1 MHITEAQQSQD
12 QTGSLIFFQENPGAP
27 PSAAQLKARSQAPKG
42 STGPLHCSHLL
53 FCPAALK
60 HGTIPLTTE
69 SGPSNFCCFCSA
81 RSVSVELSCGQTRVQ
96 IHSWLGMSWEKA
108 KPKACCWSALQ
119 CWGTL
124 KPVCTALESAVGFVN
139 KQTLCFHKTTE
150 LLSTP
155 LIRVFW
161 MLTFLD
167 SIGKCHQRPN
177 KKRDLCWGS
186 FDRMDVSYYWLQR
199 KESEPNI
206 TVVLLKHSFGI
217 SAWHPPLQKL
227 KTLSRLPQHSLES
240 GMETHCL
247 GEVTHKWISCC
258 MQTHFPH
265 RCPWDSSVAVAL

>member
-1 MHITEAQQSQD
+1 MHIIEAKQSQD
-12 QTGSLIFFQENPGAP
+12 QTGRLIIFQENPGSSPLCSPAQGKVP
-27 PSAAQLKARSQAPKG
+27 RAVQGHCTIVICNSVLLHWNTGQSHSQWNLGPLISAAFALQD
-42 STGPLHCSHLL
+42 LL
-53 FCPAALK
+53 VWSFPVDRHQFK
-60 HGTIPLTTE
+60 FT
-69 SGPSNFCCFCSA
+69 
-81 RSVSVELSCGQTRVQ
+81 
-96 IHSWLGMSWEKA
+96 SWLGMSWERA
-108 KPKACCWSALQ
+108 KPKACCWPALQ
-119 CWGTL
+119 CWDTL
-124 KPVCTALESAVGFVN
+124 KPICTALESAVGSVN

-199 KESEPNI
+199 KESEPSI
-206 TVVLLKHSFGI
+206 IVVLLKHSFGI

-265 RCPWDSSVAVAL
+265 RCRAVPETPL